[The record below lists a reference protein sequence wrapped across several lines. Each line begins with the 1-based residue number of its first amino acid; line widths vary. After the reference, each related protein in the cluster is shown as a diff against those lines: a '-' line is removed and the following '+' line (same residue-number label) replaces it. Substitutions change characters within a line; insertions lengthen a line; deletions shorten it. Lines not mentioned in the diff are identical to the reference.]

1 MLLLPHSKPL
11 QPLRETCRVLN
22 SATLEI
28 FQLPC
33 PGVFVSN
40 LPGQLS

>member
-1 MLLLPHSKPL
+1 MLLLPHLKPL
-11 QPLRETCRVLN
+11 QPLRKTSRVLE
-22 SATLEI
+22 SAALEI

-40 LPGQLS
+40 LPGQ